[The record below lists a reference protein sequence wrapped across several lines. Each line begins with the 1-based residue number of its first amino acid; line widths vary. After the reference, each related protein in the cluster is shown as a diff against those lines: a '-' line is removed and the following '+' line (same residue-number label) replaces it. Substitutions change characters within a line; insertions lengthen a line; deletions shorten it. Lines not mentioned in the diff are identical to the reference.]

1 MTFYKHCV
9 PSYLRYSCLGQ
20 NRIESNQNIYLG
32 EGSLQQIPAVFLLL
46 KYQLRLDRVSYLVT
60 SIAGTSIL
68 TTLCHSA

>member
-46 KYQLRLDRVSYLVT
+46 KY
-60 SIAGTSIL
+60 
-68 TTLCHSA
+68 